1 MIHIYTGDG
10 KGKTTAGVGLA
21 IRSAAAGYKVLFV
34 QFLKDGS
41 SSEVKILKD
50 AKNIYYKAFGNG
62 DFVTGKHDVQESKVR
77 EGLSYIRTNADN
89 YDVIVIDEAIT
100 AVNTGLINESD
111 LLSTVQQVQSG
122 HEIILT
128 GRGATDNL
136 LKAADLVTEMKKI
149 KHYHDQGQ
157 ESRKG
162 IEY

>member
-21 IRSAAAGYKVLFV
+21 IRAAAAGYKVLYT
-34 QFLKDGS
+34 QLLKDGS
-41 SSEVKILKD
+41 SSEVGILKD
-50 AKNIYYKAFGNG
+50 AQNIYYKAFGNG
-62 DFVTGKHDVQESKVR
+62 DFVTGKNDVQESKVR
-77 EGLSYIRTNADN
+77 EGLSYIRTNADK

-100 AVNTGLINESD
+100 AVNIGLISESD
-111 LLSTVQQVQSG
+111 LLSTVSQVQSG

-128 GRGATDNL
+128 GRGATKNL
-136 LKAADLVTEMKKI
+136 LETADLVTEMKKI